1 MPQIRVSTG
10 RLNEASSR
18 YIALNEAGWGVVGMI
33 VGEKDPECP
42 ECENPGPI
50 MDHAAGELVCEGCGL
65 VVTSTIIDNS
75 REWRAY
81 NPSEYQKRSRVG
93 LPLSLAFH
101 DKGLSTVIDPNN
113 RDFSGR
119 RLNPGQRA
127 QAYRLDKWQR
137 RTQASGSSDRNLMFA
152 MRELNKVAYKLQLPR
167 NVLETAAY
175 TYRLAIKK
183 GLSRGRSIRGMVAAC
198 LYIACRQCNVIRHLG
213 EVAEATQISKRDA
226 WRAYR
231 FLMRKLETQVPRVQ
245 SQRYISKYVSQLSL
259 MGEAEGIAIQILETA
274 AKLKLLNG
282 RNPASMA
289 AAATYIACRLTGER
303 RTQDQIAQVGSITNV
318 TLRNRYQELSRM
330 IQISLNV

>member
-1 MPQIRVSTG
+1 
-10 RLNEASSR
+10 
-18 YIALNEAGWGVVGMI
+18 MI
-33 VGEKDPECP
+33 VGKKDPECP
-42 ECENPGPI
+42 ECENPEPI

-65 VVTSTIIDNS
+65 VVISTIIDNS

-81 NPSEYQKRSRVG
+81 NFSEYQKRTRVG
-93 LPLSLAFH
+93 LPPSLALH
-101 DKGLSTVIDPNN
+101 DKGLSTVIDLKY

-119 RLNPGQRA
+119 RLNPDQRA

-137 RTQASGSSDRNLMFA
+137 RSQASGSSDRNLMFA
-152 MRELNKVAYKLQLPR
+152 MGELNKVAYKLQIPR

-183 GLSRGRSIRGMVAAC
+183 GIRRGRSIRGMVAAC
-198 LYIACRQCNVIRHLG
+198 IYIACRQCNVIRHLG

-226 WRAYR
+226 WRTYR
-231 FLMRKLETQVPRVQ
+231 FLMANLETQVPRVQ
-245 SQRYISKYVSQLSL
+245 SPRYISKYVSQLSL
-259 MGEAEGIAIQILETA
+259 MGEVEVLAIRILETA

-289 AAATYIACRLTGER
+289 AAATYIACCITGER
-303 RTQDQIAQVGSITNV
+303 RTQEQIAQVGGITHV